1 VAKLHEG
8 SGVTRSVDPVPTER
22 LWLTE
27 PRRTTCLAKV
37 TATRRGLFALDR
49 SLFAPTSHA
58 HRHSQPMDQGT
69 VWWGGE
75 KRRLVRVL
83 ERDGTLWHEL
93 RGTTPDVGVQL
104 QCHLDTER
112 RERESR
118 AHTAMHLWLK
128 ALADQRAPPHVADPQ
143 VKGGG
148 TFRFD
153 LQGYVAPPLLAAARK
168 QVEEWIAQDF
178 PITVDH
184 LPRGFE
190 AQELTPQHFAPPDP
204 YPGPATSLT
213 VVRIGKACAYP
224 CDGTHVARTRLVG
237 STKVAQAQPTR
248 SGFMLVC
255 KVAD

>member
-1 VAKLHEG
+1 META
-8 SGVTRSVDPVPTER
+8 TER

-27 PRRTTCLAKV
+27 PRRTTCLSRV
-37 TATRRGLFALDR
+37 TAVRGPLFALDR

-69 VWWGGE
+69 VWWEGE

-83 ERDGTLWHEL
+83 EQGGVLWHEL
-93 RGTTPDVGVQL
+93 RGTVPDVGATL

-112 RERESR
+112 REAESR

-128 ALADQRAPPHVADPQ
+128 ALADLRAPPHVADPQ

-153 LQGYVAPPLLAAARK
+153 LQSFVPPPVLAQARQ
-168 QVEEWIAQDF
+168 QVEAWIAQDHAV
-178 PITVDH
+178 TVEH

-190 AQELTPQHFAPPDP
+190 AQQLTPQHFAPPDP
-204 YPGPATSLT
+204 YPGPPTSLAA
-213 VVRIGKACAYP
+213 VRIGAVCAYP
-224 CDGTHVARTRLVG
+224 CDGTHVARTRAVG
-237 STKVAQAQPTR
+237 GTVVAQAQPAR
-248 SGFMLVC
+248 GGFLLVA
-255 KVAD
+255 KVAG